1 MIKVI
6 SGGQT
11 GVDQAALKAARRLGI
26 ETGGLAPKGWRTEA
40 GPAPWLADYG
50 LIESHSGGYQWRT
63 SQNVMAGDVTM
74 VIGDVKSAGSDLT
87 LRLAA
92 SFKKPRLAF
101 SSLGPSFDAFKDENK
116 AAAVVSWLQKWRPT
130 VINVAGNRESVNLG
144 VGEAAEEWL
153 ARILGEYR
161 RLYNS

>member
-11 GVDQAALKAARRLGI
+11 GVDQAALKAARRLGL

-50 LIESHSGGYQWRT
+50 LVESHSGGYQWRT
-63 SQNVMAGDVTM
+63 LQNVTAGDVTI
-74 VIGDVKSAGSDLT
+74 VIGDVTSAGSDMT
-87 LRLAA
+87 LRMAA
-92 SFKKPRLAF
+92 SLKKPRLAF
-101 SSLGPSFDAFKDENK
+101 SAVWPAFDAFRDENK

-130 VINVAGNRESVNLG
+130 VINVAGNRESVNFG
-144 VGEAAEEWL
+144 IGEATEEWL

-161 RLYNS
+161 RLSSS